1 MNKNPFSFYDFLG
14 YLFPG
19 IIILALAVFVVAL
32 TKENALI
39 EEYFQIN
46 KFVSVFQD
54 KQGLKWW
61 ETTILA
67 IILAYVAGHL
77 VSYLSSVIV
86 EYFANTLFG
95 YPSYYLLHKVQIGF
109 IGFCLRYFMPSLFD
123 WDFKSAWACKKKW
136 TRKKILPKIKV
147 YWAKI
152 NIGRLLWRVFIFA
165 LMFPISIPL
174 MLLGK
179 CLKITDFVVRP
190 LDDYVCNG
198 IQRKLFQ
205 LSQTLNLDIPDV
217 NYKSDYHR
225 IVMHYVYLN
234 IPNCQRKADNY
245 VAIYGF
251 LRAMTLIAC
260 IYFDYFFYWQ
270 MFTLNIHT
278 DVNWNA
284 VLILFLMGIL
294 CNVLFMGFV
303 KFYRR
308 FTLENYMAL
317 LTEK

>member
-19 IIILALAVFVVAL
+19 IIILALTVFAVAL
-32 TKENALI
+32 AKESAPI

-46 KFVSVFQD
+46 KFVDVFQD

-61 ETTILA
+61 ETTILT
-67 IILAYVAGHL
+67 IILAYVAGHIF
-77 VSYLSSVIV
+77 SYLSSVMV
-86 EYFANTLFG
+86 EYLPNRLFG
-95 YPSYYLLHKVQIGF
+95 YPSHYLLHTENISPKMLFQ
-109 IGFCLRYFMPSLFD
+109 RYFVLD
-123 WDFKSAWACKKKW
+123 
-136 TRKKILPKIKV
+136 
-147 YWAKI
+147 I
-152 NIGRLLWRVFIFA
+152 NLGRLLWRVVVAFV
-165 LMFPISIPL
+165 LFPLIPL
-174 MLLGK
+174 LFWGK
-179 CLKITDFVVRP
+179 CLKIIDFIVRP
-190 LDDYVCNG
+190 LDDYVRNS
-198 IQRKLFQ
+198 IQRKLVQ
-205 LSQTLNLDIPDV
+205 LSRTLNLDIPDV
-217 NYKSDYHR
+217 NSKADYHR

-251 LRAMTLIAC
+251 LRTMTLIAC

-270 MFTLNIHT
+270 VFTLNIHAG
-278 DVNWNA
+278 VNWNA
-284 VLILFLMGIL
+284 VLILLLMGIL

-317 LTEK
+317 LTEKTTLQ

>member
-19 IIILALAVFVVAL
+19 IIFLTLLVFAVTLA
-32 TKENALI
+32 KENAPI
-39 EEYFQIN
+39 GEYFHIN
-46 KFVSVFQD
+46 KFVSVFQE

-61 ETTILA
+61 ETTIIT
-67 IILAYVAGHL
+67 IILAYVTGHL
-77 VSYLSSVIV
+77 ISYLSSVIV
-86 EYFANTLFG
+86 EYLANALFG
-95 YPSYYLLHKVQIGF
+95 YPSYYLLHKVQISFTGL
-109 IGFCLRYFMPSLFD
+109 CQRYFIPSLLGR
-123 WDFKSAWACKKKW
+123 DFRGDLACIPNRDLSSFK
-136 TRKKILPKIKV
+136 RIIKTYLSRMNV
-147 YWAKI
+147 
-152 NIGRLLWRVFIFA
+152 GRFIWRIFIFA
-165 LMFPISIPL
+165 LMTPISIPL
-174 MLLGK
+174 LLFGK
-179 CLKITDFVVRP
+179 CLKLTEFIARP
-190 LDDYVCNG
+190 LDSYVRNS
-198 IQRKLFQ
+198 IQQKLFQ
-205 LSQTLNLDIPDV
+205 LSKTLNLAIPDV
-217 NYKSDYHR
+217 NSNADYHR

-260 IYFDYFFYWQ
+260 FYFDYLFILQ
-270 MFTLNIHT
+270 LGTLDIHA
-278 DVNWNA
+278 DINWYA
-284 VLILFLMGIL
+284 IKVLLAMGIL

>member
-19 IIILALAVFVVAL
+19 IIILALTVFAVAL
-32 TKENALI
+32 AKESAPI

-46 KFVSVFQD
+46 KFVDVFQD

-61 ETTILA
+61 ETTILT
-67 IILAYVAGHL
+67 IILAYVAGHIF
-77 VSYLSSVIV
+77 SYLSSVMV
-86 EYFANTLFG
+86 EYLPNRLFG
-95 YPSYYLLHKVQIGF
+95 YPSHYLLHAENINPKMLFQ
-109 IGFCLRYFMPSLFD
+109 RYFVLD
-123 WDFKSAWACKKKW
+123 
-136 TRKKILPKIKV
+136 
-147 YWAKI
+147 I
-152 NIGRLLWRVFIFA
+152 NPGRLLWRIIVVFA
-165 LMFPISIPL
+165 LFPLIPL
-174 MLLGK
+174 LFLGK
-179 CLKITDFVVRP
+179 CLKITDFIVRP
-190 LDDYVCNG
+190 LDDYVRNS
-198 IQRKLFQ
+198 IQRKLVQ
-205 LSQTLNLDIPDV
+205 LSRTLNLNIPDV
-217 NYKSDYHR
+217 NSKADYHR

-251 LRAMTLIAC
+251 LRTMTLIAC

-270 MFTLNIHT
+270 VFTLNIHAG
-278 DVNWNA
+278 VNWNA
-284 VLILFLMGIL
+284 VLILLLMGIL

-317 LTEK
+317 LTEKTTPQ